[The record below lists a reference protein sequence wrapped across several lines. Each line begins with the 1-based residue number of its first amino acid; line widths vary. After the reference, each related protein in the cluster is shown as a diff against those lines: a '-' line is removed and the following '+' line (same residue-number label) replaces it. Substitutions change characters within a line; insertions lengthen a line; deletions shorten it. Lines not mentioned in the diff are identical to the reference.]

1 MTDGSETTKYNL
13 RSWVLALALIPTV
26 VVGFLLA
33 SFFTINRSM
42 ELEQNNLDR
51 IEQITVPAA
60 FAISVSIASNNRD
73 EAKRLLTQIQIY
85 TPKFIKSIA
94 VFDKNNQLFVTSHYH
109 KDFDNMRYDSS
120 LVTLKQSEVEDIGDF
135 IMVKTPIFSL
145 SQAEIDNPD
154 LQKSVKPLGN
164 FLGYITMLVTKEETI
179 ESQYTAI
186 IVAFIVFLAG
196 IQLNLLFTIRLVK
209 FFTIPV
215 HSMVLFVSKIRQG
228 KFVEKIDGAFIS
240 ELDTLKSGI
249 NSMAKSLN
257 IYKNETQNNIEQATS
272 DLLRTLE
279 QIEIQNIE
287 LDIAKKR
294 AQEASQTKSEF
305 LANMSHELRTPLNG
319 VIGFA
324 RQLAKTPL
332 HRSQLDY
339 IQTIERSAN
348 SLLSIINDI
357 LDFSKLEA
365 GKMVIEKIPF
375 CLRDSLDETM
385 TLTAAAAHQKGL
397 EIVIDVAH
405 DVPDNVIGDA
415 MHLNQIITNLVG
427 NAIKFTENGSILLR
441 VRLVSE
447 HLKKTIIRFDVIDTG
462 IGINLEHQ
470 QLLFQAF
477 AQADSSISRRF
488 GGTGLGLII
497 TQRLVEEL
505 GGEINFSSEENQGS
519 NFWFSIPLELCQF
532 QLSDSIPIHS
542 LSNKSVLVYEPRV
555 LSAEMLTN
563 SLKSWNTHFRVATS
577 TQDVINKINSSL
589 QYQYLLLS
597 CYDICTQTDLLNIL
611 KLARPKVDRI
621 ILIHDCLKQEHI
633 IEGVRPYTDNIIK
646 TPFTALSLAKQ
657 MLFSQQISLPIDF
670 NESIEPPKSRHN
682 LNVLAV
688 DDNEANL
695 KLINA
700 LLDDIVTN
708 ITTASSGSE
717 AIEYANTKSF
727 DLILMDI
734 QMPDIDGIQATK
746 TIRQDSLNRNTP
758 IIAVTAHALSDEK
771 QRIFDSGI
779 EGYLAKP
786 IDEKALIDVI
796 EQWVIRPTFTHFDSH
811 TLNWELCLSQANQ
824 KAPLALEMLQMLLD
838 SLPKTLNDLNQ
849 SLQTQDNI
857 KMLTVV
863 HKLHGACC
871 YCGVPTTQKLC
882 NQIESSLK
890 QGETTEMLEPEI
902 LELLDE
908 LTKVE
913 SAAKQVISQMS
924 SEQTYD

>member
-33 SFFTINRSM
+33 SFFTINRSI

-60 FAISVSIASNNRD
+60 LAISVSIASNNRD
-73 EAKRLLTQIQIY
+73 EAKRLLTQMQIY
-85 TPKFIKSIA
+85 EPKFIKSIA
-94 VFDKNNQLFVTSHYH
+94 VFDANNQLLVTSHYH

-120 LVTLKQSEVEDIGDF
+120 LVTLKQSEVEDIGEF
-135 IMVKTPIFSL
+135 ILVKTPIFSL

-154 LQKSVKPLGN
+154 FQKSTEPHGN

-215 HSMVLFVSKIRQG
+215 NSMVLFVSKIRQG

-272 DLLRTLE
+272 DLLKTLE

-294 AQEASQTKSEF
+294 AQAASQTKSEF

-319 VIGFA
+319 VIGFS

-332 HRSQLDY
+332 HKSQLEY
-339 IQTIERSAN
+339 IQTIERSASN
-348 SLLSIINDI
+348 LLNIINDI

-365 GKMVIEKIPF
+365 GKMVIENIPF

-397 EIVIDVAH
+397 EIVIDVAPN
-405 DVPDNVIGDA
+405 VPDNVIGDA

-427 NAIKFTENGSILLR
+427 NAIKFTENGSILLK
-441 VRLVSE
+441 VSLVSE
-447 HLKKTIIRFDVIDTG
+447 HLKRAIIRFDVVDTG

-477 AQADSSISRRF
+477 AQADASISRRF

-497 TQRLVEEL
+497 TQRLVDEL
-505 GGEINFSSEENQGS
+505 GGEISFSSEENQGS

-532 QLSDSIPIHS
+532 QLSDSIPLHS
-542 LSNKSVLVYEPRV
+542 LNNKSVLVYEPRS
-555 LSAEMLTN
+555 LSAEMLST
-563 SLKSWNTHFRVATS
+563 SLKSWNTHFRIASS
-577 TQDVINKINSSL
+577 TQDILEKLNSSL

-597 CYDICTQTDLLNIL
+597 CHDICSETDLLKIL

-621 ILIHDCLKQEHI
+621 ILIHDCLKQDHLI
-633 IEGVRPYTDNIIK
+633 DRVRPYTDNIIK
-646 TPFTALSLAKQ
+646 TPFTALALAKQ
-657 MLFSQQISLPIDF
+657 MLFSQQISVPVELDKPIQ
-670 NESIEPPKSRHN
+670 PLKSKHN
-682 LNVLAV
+682 INVLAV
-688 DDNEANL
+688 DDNQANL
-695 KLINA
+695 KLIKT
-700 LLDDIVTN
+700 LLNDIVSNVT
-708 ITTASSGSE
+708 IAPSGTE
-717 AIEYANTKSF
+717 AIEYAKTKNF

-734 QMPDIDGIQATK
+734 QMPDIDGIQATNV
-746 TIRQDSLNRNTP
+746 IRRDSLNHNTP

-771 QRIFDSGI
+771 QRIFDSGM
-779 EGYLAKP
+779 EGYLPKP
-786 IDEKALIDVI
+786 IDEKALNDII

-811 TLNWELCLSQANQ
+811 TLNWELCLSQASQ
-824 KAPLALEMLQMLLD
+824 KAPLAIEMLQMLLA
-838 SLPKTLNDLNQ
+838 SLPETVNELNQ
-849 SLQTQDNI
+849 GLQTQDND
-857 KMLTVV
+857 KMLSIV

-890 QGETTEMLEPEI
+890 QGETIEMLEPEI

-924 SEQTYD
+924 ME